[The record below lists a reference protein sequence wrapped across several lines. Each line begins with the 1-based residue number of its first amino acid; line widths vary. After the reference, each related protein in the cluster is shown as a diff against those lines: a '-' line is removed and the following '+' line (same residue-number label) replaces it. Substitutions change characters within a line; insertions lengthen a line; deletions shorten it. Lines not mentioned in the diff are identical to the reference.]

1 GREPQFRAPT
11 HEEDSVDLV
20 YVKDCA
26 RGIRLLQLADHLDE
40 QVYNLGG
47 GRATTHR
54 EVAEAVEKVVPG
66 SDVGKAL
73 QPGWGIAYMPD
84 RYMDLKRIE
93 DATGYY
99 PQYTLE
105 EGFREYT
112 EWLKDHDV

>member
-1 GREPQFRAPT
+1 KIDELLATNYAQRTGIDIALMRIGLVYGPLHTYGNVAYQLARAAVDDREPQFRAPT

-54 EVAEAVEKVVPG
+54 EMAEA
-66 SDVGKAL
+66 
-73 QPGWGIAYMPD
+73 
-84 RYMDLKRIE
+84 
-93 DATGYY
+93 
-99 PQYTLE
+99 
-105 EGFREYT
+105 
-112 EWLKDHDV
+112 